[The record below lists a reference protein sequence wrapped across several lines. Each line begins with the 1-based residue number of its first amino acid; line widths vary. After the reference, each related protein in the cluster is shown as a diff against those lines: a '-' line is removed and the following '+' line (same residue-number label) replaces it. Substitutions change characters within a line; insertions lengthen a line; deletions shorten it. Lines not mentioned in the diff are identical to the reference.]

1 MIPPT
6 ITRTNVKPQPKL
18 THVFSQ
24 PNLTNFKNAL
34 SNLTWNDV
42 ITLNNVD
49 SCFDVFWDSFNT
61 LYELHF
67 PLTKVTFNKNIHGK
81 NEFMTAALLISR
93 RHKLEL
99 HKKSLIDPHNF

>member
-1 MIPPT
+1 MNDHFMNFLTIPPT
-6 ITRTNVKPQPKL
+6 TTRTNVKPQPKL
-18 THVFSQ
+18 TRVFSQ

-67 PLTKVTFNKNIHGK
+67 PQTKVTFNKNIHQSSASC
-81 NEFMTAALLISR
+81 ERRRLAPRLLMQ
-93 RHKLEL
+93 H
-99 HKKSLIDPHNF
+99 